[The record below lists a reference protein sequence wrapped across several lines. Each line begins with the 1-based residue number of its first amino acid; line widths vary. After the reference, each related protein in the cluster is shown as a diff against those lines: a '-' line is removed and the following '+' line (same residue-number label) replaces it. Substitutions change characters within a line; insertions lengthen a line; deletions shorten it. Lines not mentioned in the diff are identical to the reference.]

1 MKREFAQRSKRIL
14 LRELD
19 ESGFVGTILMNLSK
33 AYDCILHELKIA
45 KFEPYGLHKNS
56 LNLIADYL
64 GRKAKDENRL
74 CIQ

>member
-33 AYDCILHELKIA
+33 AYDCILHEL
-45 KFEPYGLHKNS
+45 
-56 LNLIADYL
+56 
-64 GRKAKDENRL
+64 
-74 CIQ
+74 